1 MTCLHLYRQVRVR
14 VNRDWSNRPLTVME
28 LTQRASWRGLNLRSE
43 AVTAPPAEAQACFTR
58 SHQETLS
65 FILCI
70 LVLNNEVQML
80 SMSSSRGQQKQRSL
94 RWVCQA

>member
-58 SHQETLS
+58 SHQETS
-65 FILCI
+65 QH
-70 LVLNNEVQML
+70 E
-80 SMSSSRGQQKQRSL
+80 RL
-94 RWVCQA
+94 RRKHYPLFCVFLY